1 MKRKSELFIITI
13 VALFIINNYHYVSR
27 TNSKSKKEYRLSIT
41 NVSFQ
46 KFFFKN
52 YHWMFNNN
60 VMQYSSYIFLNRQQ
74 IRSISIKGLIT
85 VNWDSLSDEEFASS
99 DFFCSIMSIKT
110 GKYIEVPSTD
120 IIHLIHRKPKIL
132 STKLNFRL

>member
-1 MKRKSELFIITI
+1 MNKKTILILIFIVTSIII
-13 VALFIINNYHYVSR
+13 VHNFYYVSR
-27 TNSKSKKEYRLSIT
+27 INSKEEYRWSRI
-41 NVSFQ
+41 NASFQ
-46 KFFFKN
+46 RLFFEN

>member
-1 MKRKSELFIITI
+1 
-13 VALFIINNYHYVSR
+13 
-27 TNSKSKKEYRLSIT
+27 
-41 NVSFQ
+41 
-46 KFFFKN
+46 
-52 YHWMFNNN
+52 
-60 VMQYSSYIFLNRQQ
+60 MQYSSYIFLNRQQ

-120 IIHLIHRKPKIL
+120 IIHLIHRKPKIIECYFD
-132 STKLNFRL
+132 KLDLINIDDISVAIIR